1 VLGPI
6 GAPNATTGPDPRGDL
21 GVAHWVNVWG
31 AGDYVGRWLWT
42 QARDPTIP
50 ALAVDPQAYEGK
62 PTQRVPD
69 YRDLCLGADAHTH
82 YFDLDNKVMLDELRA
97 LV

>member
-1 VLGPI
+1 
-6 GAPNATTGPDPRGDL
+6 
-21 GVAHWVNVWG
+21 
-31 AGDYVGRWLWT
+31 
-42 QARDPTIP
+42 
-50 ALAVDPQAYEGK
+50 LAVDPQAYEGK